1 MSRRRE
7 QGSALVEA
15 VFFIA
20 LAVVPLI
27 LAIAGYAT
35 VARASDAA
43 TLAARAAGRAFV
55 TSPPGAN
62 PLIRARDAAA
72 ASYADAG
79 LGFAAPEM
87 SIACSATPC
96 LTPGGIVR
104 ISVGVR
110 VTLSRLPFGRGVTVP
125 VTGSAVDQVDRFRAL
140 A

>member
-7 QGSALVEA
+7 QGSALVEG

-27 LAIAGYAT
+27 VAIAGYAA

-43 TLAARAAGRAFV
+43 TWAARAAGRAFV
-55 TSPPGAN
+55 TSPPGVN
-62 PLIRARDAAA
+62 PLVRARTAAA

-79 LGFAAPEM
+79 LGFAAPEL
-87 SIACSATPC
+87 SISCSATPC
-96 LTPGGIVR
+96 LTPGAVVH

-110 VTLSRLPFGRGVTVP
+110 VALSRLPFGRGITVA